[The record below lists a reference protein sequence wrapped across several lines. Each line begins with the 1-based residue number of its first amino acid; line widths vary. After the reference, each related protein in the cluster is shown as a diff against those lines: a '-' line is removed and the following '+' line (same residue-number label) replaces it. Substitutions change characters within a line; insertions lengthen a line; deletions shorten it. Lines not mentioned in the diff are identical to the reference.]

1 MSIGRPLEYD
11 PAKALDVAME
21 TFWRCGYEGTS
32 LNDLLIATG
41 LSKSSFYHA
50 FNSKHQIFQRALT
63 RYSDVLTERLRDK
76 LLASNSGWDFIE
88 SVMMTAVSEARESDC
103 PRGCMIVNVA
113 TEFSNRDARIGKL
126 VTDGVKRITQI
137 FSAAVKRAQKEG
149 SIPAEKDPNL
159 LGRYLLSSLS
169 GLRTL
174 VKAGNSHTS
183 IAGVVTVI
191 MASLK

>member
-1 MSIGRPLEYD
+1 MSIGRPREYD
-11 PAKALDVAME
+11 PAKALDAAME
-21 TFWRCGYEGTS
+21 IFWRRGYEGTS

-41 LSKSSFYHA
+41 LSKSSFYQA
-50 FNSKHQIFQRALT
+50 FKSKHEVFRRALT
-63 RYSDVLTERLRDK
+63 RYCDDLTERLRNK

-126 VTDGVKRITQI
+126 VADGVKRVTEI

-149 SIPAEKDPNL
+149 SIPAEKDPTL

-183 IAGVVTVI
+183 IAAVVTVI

>member
-1 MSIGRPLEYD
+1 
-11 PAKALDVAME
+11 ME

-41 LSKSSFYHA
+41 LSKSSFYQA
-50 FNSKHQIFQRALT
+50 FKSKHEVFQRALT
-63 RYSDVLTERLRDK
+63 RYCDVLTERLRDK

-103 PRGCMIVNVA
+103 LRGCMIVNVA

-126 VTDGVKRITQI
+126 VTDGVKRVTQI

-149 SIPAEKDPNL
+149 SISAEKDPNL

-174 VKAGNSHTS
+174 VKAGNSHNS

>member
-41 LSKSSFYHA
+41 LSKSSFYQA
-50 FNSKHQIFQRALT
+50 FNSKHEVFQRALT
-63 RYSDVLTERLRDK
+63 RYCDVLTERLRDK

-149 SIPAEKDPNL
+149 SIPAEKDANL

>member
-1 MSIGRPLEYD
+1 
-11 PAKALDVAME
+11 ME
-21 TFWRCGYEGTS
+21 IFWRRGYEGTS

-41 LSKSSFYHA
+41 LSKSSFYQA
-50 FNSKHQIFQRALT
+50 FKSKHEVFRRALT
-63 RYSDVLTERLRDK
+63 RYCDDLTERLRNK

-126 VTDGVKRITQI
+126 VADGVKRVTEI

-149 SIPAEKDPNL
+149 SIPAEKDPTL

-183 IAGVVTVI
+183 IAAVVTVI

>member
-11 PAKALDVAME
+11 PVKVLDAAME
-21 TFWRCGYEGTS
+21 MFWRRGYEGTS

-41 LSKSSFYHA
+41 LSKSSFYQA
-50 FNSKHQIFQRALT
+50 FNSKHEVFRRALAH
-63 RYSDVLTERLRDK
+63 YCDELTARLRDK
-76 LLASNSGWDFIE
+76 LLAADSGWDFIE
-88 SVMMTAVSEARESDC
+88 GVMMTAVSEARESDC

-126 VTDGVKRITQI
+126 VTEGVKRVTQI
-137 FSAAVKRAQKEG
+137 FTAAVKRAQKEG
-149 SIPAEKDPNL
+149 SIPAEKDPTL
-159 LGRYLLSSLS
+159 LGSYLLSSLS

-183 IAGVVTVI
+183 ISGVVTVI

>member
-11 PAKALDVAME
+11 PAKALDAAME

-50 FNSKHQIFQRALT
+50 FTSKHQIFQRALT
-63 RYSDVLTERLRDK
+63 RYCDVLTERLRDK

-88 SVMMTAVSEARESDC
+88 SVMMTAVCEARESDC